1 MLNVP
6 FYCTCEFYRLTER
19 LQLVLFYKNDPEF
32 LVIRQK
38 AGITVASLQLSVG
51 SIFYLWPLY
60 KHVVHVEKLLGSG
73 QNLFLFKEINLR

>member
-6 FYCTCEFYRLTER
+6 FYCTCEFYRLTEG
-19 LQLVLFYKNDPEF
+19 LQLILFYKNDPEF
-32 LVIRQK
+32 LVIREK

-73 QNLFLFKEINLR
+73 QNLFLFKELNLR